1 MQNDDSM
8 ETNRQFSILEF
19 IKVMDNT
26 SDVTCWSN
34 VQLCICVSIV
44 CTRSTCFTVFSDSN
58 PTRFYACNYLSDG
71 SRYLPSNNLAI
82 ILSIFNL
89 SVSAITVKINP
100 EVFDV

>member
-1 MQNDDSM
+1 
-8 ETNRQFSILEF
+8 
-19 IKVMDNT
+19 MDNT
-26 SDVTCWSN
+26 SDVKCWSN
-34 VQLCICVSIV
+34 VQLCVFVSIV
-44 CTRSTCFTVFSDSN
+44 CTMPACFTVFSDSY
-58 PTRFYACNYLSDG
+58 PTRFYAYDYFSDG

>member
-1 MQNDDSM
+1 
-8 ETNRQFSILEF
+8 
-19 IKVMDNT
+19 MDNT
-26 SDVTCWSN
+26 SDATCWSN
-34 VQLCICVSIV
+34 VQLCIFVSIV

-58 PTRFYACNYLSDG
+58 PTRFYAYEYDYLSDG